1 MRTKGRLSY
10 TFVRN
15 SNSSIN
21 CSGHSMTHNQTI
33 SRDLRKAGLK
43 VTLPRLN
50 ILEILEGAEQHHMSA
65 EDVYKALLKQG
76 SDVGLATVYRVLT
89 QFEAAGLVTRHHFD
103 GGQAIF
109 ELDTGDNHD
118 HIVCVK
124 SGKVSEFKDELIEQ
138 RLHEIAR
145 ELGYTLTDHKII
157 LYGVYQGDDE
167 AESSIS

>member
-1 MRTKGRLSY
+1 
-10 TFVRN
+10 
-15 SNSSIN
+15 
-21 CSGHSMTHNQTI
+21 MTNNQAI

-50 ILEILEGAEQHHMSA
+50 ILEILERAEQHHLSA
-65 EDVYKALLKQG
+65 EDVYKALLSQG

-89 QFEAAGLVTRHHFD
+89 QFEGAGLVTRHHFD

-124 SGKVSEFKDELIEQ
+124 SGKVSEFKDELIEK
-138 RLHEIAR
+138 RLGEIAE
-145 ELGYTLTDHKII
+145 ELGYSLTDHKII
-157 LYGVYQGDDE
+157 LYGVHQDSE
-167 AESSIS
+167 SAESSIS